1 MSLDREFLPAAELV
15 KLGASIVPY
24 DRTLNF
30 DDVRGEIYQPRVSA
44 LGSEDYT
51 LLDFGG
57 IVAVFPQQC

>member
-30 DDVRGEIYQPRVSA
+30 DDVRGEIYQPQA
-44 LGSEDYT
+44 LQQQAGV
-51 LLDFGG
+51 LLRQEHY
-57 IVAVFPQQC
+57 PQVTR